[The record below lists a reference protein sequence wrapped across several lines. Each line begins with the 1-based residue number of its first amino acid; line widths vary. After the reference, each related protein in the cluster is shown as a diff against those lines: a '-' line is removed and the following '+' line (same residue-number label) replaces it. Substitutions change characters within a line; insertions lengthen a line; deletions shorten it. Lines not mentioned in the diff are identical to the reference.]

1 MTVSISVFCPTDCF
15 RLEPGVRLRPVP
27 ELGHC
32 LAYTPA
38 RPALHR
44 LNPSAWLLAELAD
57 GRPLAAIAADFG
69 EAMAEI
75 GGEAKLSD
83 VEAALVGLIELG
95 IVGKLATP
103 ATEGSQN
110 A

>member
-1 MTVSISVFCPTDCF
+1 MSAFSPTDCF

-57 GRPLAAIAADFG
+57 GGSFEAIATEYGHAVAELGGQAD
-69 EAMAEI
+69 
-75 GGEAKLSD
+75 LPD
-83 VEAALVGLIELG
+83 VAAGLASLIDLG
-95 IVGKLATP
+95 IVGRVDTHGK
-103 ATEGSQN
+103 EGV
-110 A
+110 

>member
-1 MTVSISVFCPTDCF
+1 MSAFFPTDCF

-57 GRPLAAIAADFG
+57 GSALDAIAAEFG
-69 EAMAEI
+69 ETMAEL
-75 GGEAKLSD
+75 GGGAVRAE
-83 VEAALVGLIELG
+83 VEAGLASLIALG
-95 IVGKLATP
+95 IVGRVTMESRK
-103 ATEGSQN
+103 GSDD

>member
-1 MTVSISVFCPTDCF
+1 MTVWMSAFSPTDCF
-15 RLEPGVRLRPVP
+15 RLEPGTRLRPVP

-57 GRPLAAIAADFG
+57 GSSLSAIAAEYG
-69 EAMAEI
+69 QAMTEL
-75 GGEAKLSD
+75 GGDPALSE
-83 VEAALVGLIELG
+83 VEAGLTSLIELG
-95 IVGKLATP
+95 IIGRVGMA
-103 ATEGSQN
+103 AQEGG
-110 A
+110 